1 MKKAIVSLM
10 AMVTIGNV
18 LIPSTVSVKA
28 AEVSSISTNENLF
41 SPKKINATLENFKI
55 FLANKGLT
63 IEEAKQLNSSE
74 KEEII
79 QEYIDYLSTARVGIN
94 VIFGAITA
102 AMTIVTGLYNA
113 GHYAARQLDTR
124 GILTKKEYKPNG
136 GWIMAGIIAAFGIPA
151 AMGFDDYMYNR

>member
-41 SPKKINATLENFKI
+41 SPKKINETLENFKN

-79 QEYIDYLSTARVGIN
+79 QEYIDYSSCWYQCDIRCHYCCNDNRYWIIQCWPLCCQ
-94 VIFGAITA
+94 
-102 AMTIVTGLYNA
+102 TIRY
-113 GHYAARQLDTR
+113 
-124 GILTKKEYKPNG
+124 
-136 GWIMAGIIAAFGIPA
+136 
-151 AMGFDDYMYNR
+151 